1 MKNLA
6 AACLLAW
13 AVIGLLAQSAAAGP
27 PGFVLAMDE
36 PAVQQA
42 DRVDAVYGHMDTLGV
57 KRMRVNLRWANVAP
71 AGADAP
77 AGFNARDPAD
87 DHYRWTGFDATVRRA
102 AAAGRELLVTVAGAP
117 PWAQRPGARP
127 DDIAPSGYH
136 VNAAAYADFARA
148 AALRYSGHFA
158 DPLAI
163 GAVLPR
169 VRLWQAWNEP
179 NLPLFLYPATPEH
192 YLPLLNGFFDAVKS
206 VDRTN
211 YVVSAGLAP
220 VKSSKPASYPLRFA
234 AEMLCLRRR
243 GPFRDQ
249 RFSAG
254 GCKRPPARFDA
265 LSIHPYSLMAKPGQH
280 AAYDGNVFV
289 ADVPVLARM
298 LREAQRSHLTHA
310 PRPPLWVTEFAW
322 FTNPPNKSVGDP
334 PRIAAA
340 RAMEALYRLWS
351 AGVSCVTWSLLY
363 DTSGGMIP
371 GGGLLYADGSA
382 KPTFDALRIPLFVG
396 RRSGRTVFWGRTPSP
411 RAPVTIR
418 TLRGRLVRT
427 APTDRDG
434 VFNFSMHGKVRARLQ
449 ASQGSV
455 QSLSALP
462 RDIARGHA
470 R

>member
-6 AACLLAW
+6 VACLLAW
-13 AVIGLLAQSAAAGP
+13 AAIGLLAQNAVAAR

-36 PAVQQA
+36 PAVQQPDRA
-42 DRVDAVYGHMDTLGV
+42 DAAYARIDELGV
-57 KRMRVNLRWANVAP
+57 SRVRVNLSWANSAP
-71 AGADAP
+71 AGAAAP
-77 AGFNARDPAD
+77 DGFNARDPAD
-87 DHYRWTGFDATVRRA
+87 ARYRWTAFDATVRRA
-102 AAAGRELLVTVAGAP
+102 AAAGRELLVTVSGAP
-117 PWAQRPGARP
+117 AWAQRPGARP

-136 VNAAAYADFARA
+136 VNAAAYADFAYA
-148 AALRYSGHFA
+148 AALRYNGRFP
-158 DPLAI
+158 DPLTA
-163 GAVLPR
+163 GATLPR
-169 VRLWQAWNEP
+169 VRIWQAWNEP
-179 NLPLFLYPATPEH
+179 NLPSFLYPATPEH
-192 YLPLLNGFFDAVKS
+192 YLPLLNGFYDAVKS
-206 VDRTN
+206 VDGTN
-211 YVVSAGLAP
+211 FVVAAGLAP

-234 AEMLCLRRR
+234 AEMLCLRRE

-298 LREAQRSHLTHA
+298 LRVAERSHLTHV

-363 DTSGGMIP
+363 DASGGLVP
-371 GGGLLYADGSA
+371 GGGLLYADGSE

-396 RRSGRTVFWGRTPSP
+396 RSGGRTVFWGRGPSP
-411 RAPVTIR
+411 RTPVTIR

-427 APTDRDG
+427 APTDADG
-434 VFNFSMHGKVRARLQ
+434 VFSFSVRGKVRARLQ
-449 ASQGSV
+449 ASQGAV

-462 RDIARGHA
+462 RDIARGRA
-470 R
+470 G